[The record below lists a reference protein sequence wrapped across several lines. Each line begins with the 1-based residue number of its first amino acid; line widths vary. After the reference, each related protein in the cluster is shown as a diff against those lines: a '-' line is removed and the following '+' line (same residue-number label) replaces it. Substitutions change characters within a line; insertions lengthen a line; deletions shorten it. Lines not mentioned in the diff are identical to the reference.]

1 MSQRLLLGMLALTL
15 VVCAQR
21 RVDPR
26 NTYNRV
32 IGVVPLTGSGTAAD
46 PKRPK
51 YAPWPVSQDPNG
63 IIGFSFEPTDDGKSA
78 VVEFVAQNKAAF
90 SVLLADR
97 TIEVFQKGF
106 ASKTVIE
113 TAIKQVRRDFSLDT
127 FGMVMP

>member
-1 MSQRLLLGMLALTL
+1 MSQRLLVGMLALTL

-32 IGVVPLTGSGTAAD
+32 IAIVPLTGSGTATD

-51 YAPWPVSQDPNG
+51 YAPWPVSQDANG
-63 IIGFSFEPTDDGKSA
+63 ILGFVFEPTDDGKSA
-78 VVEFVAQNKAAF
+78 VVEFVAQNRAAF
-90 SVLLADR
+90 SVLLADK
-97 TIEVFQKGF
+97 TIQVYQKGTLSRS
-106 ASKTVIE
+106 AIE
-113 TAIKQVRRDFSLDT
+113 SAIKPVRRDFSLDS

>member
-1 MSQRLLLGMLALTL
+1 MSQRLLIGLLALTL

-32 IGVVPLTGSGTAAD
+32 IAVVPLTGGGTASD

-51 YAPWPVSQDPNG
+51 YAPWPVTANTGG
-63 IIGFSFEPTDDGKSA
+63 ILGFVFEPTDDGKSA
-78 VVEFVAQNKAAF
+78 VVEFVAQSRAAF
-90 SVLLADR
+90 SVLLADK
-97 TIEVFQKGF
+97 TIQVFQRGS
-106 ASKTVIE
+106 ASKSSIE
-113 TAIKQVRRDFSLDT
+113 TAIKQVRKDFSLDS